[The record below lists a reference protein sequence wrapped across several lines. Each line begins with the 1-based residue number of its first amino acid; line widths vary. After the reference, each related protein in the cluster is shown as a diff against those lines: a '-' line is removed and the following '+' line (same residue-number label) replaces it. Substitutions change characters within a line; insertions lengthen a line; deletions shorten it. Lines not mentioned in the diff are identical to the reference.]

1 MSAYGLSG
9 YLVRAHQA
17 QLMRE
22 AAIARGTQNYGRV
35 QNPPSGVQRLLM
47 LVLALK

>member
-1 MSAYGLSG
+1 MLAFGLSG

-22 AAIARGTQNYGRV
+22 AAMARGAQRRGRV
-35 QNPPSGVQRLLM
+35 GNPASVLQRLPV
-47 LVLALK
+47 LVFPVK